1 MKPAK
6 RNPFLLWKS
15 HLFLVAIFFVIILAE
30 INPKL
35 GEKGGILRPEITV
48 EYGAVSTIFL
58 ISGMSMKLE
67 DVFNAA
73 KHYDLHIFVQTFSL
87 FFVPIFVKFLTVCLY
102 QFNVDEWILKGLIV
116 VSCMPPSYSSVV
128 MARAVGGNEPAAVFS
143 SILGSV
149 LGIFTTPFTLL
160 FFLHATALVPP
171 FSTII
176 DLILT
181 VTLPLAVGIIFH
193 KVTSLRIPNKCMERI
208 GEFAL
213 LLLIYTTFCDMF
225 IAHENVALQPMSVVL
240 TIFLGIPILR
250 ILYAGY
256 NHLFAISL
264 PLMVYYPI
272 QVILGG
278 LLAGELQSG
287 QNPEFYR
294 DRKGNFSIN
303 IRTIANAKLMIMDI
317 VARWPDS
324 CQDPAIFNTSFIKQR
339 LLDKEFGENFILGD
353 KRYENNNF
361 LLTPLHNPS
370 TGAENVCNK
379 SHIKTRNVVE
389 RSDGV

>member
-160 FFLHATALVPP
+160 FFV
-171 FSTII
+171 SNDYII
-176 DLILT
+176 N
-181 VTLPLAVGIIFH
+181 
-193 KVTSLRIPNKCMERI
+193 TS
-208 GEFAL
+208 
-213 LLLIYTTFCDMF
+213 
-225 IAHENVALQPMSVVL
+225 
-240 TIFLGIPILR
+240 IPILR

>member
-73 KHYDLHIFVQTFSL
+73 KHYDLHIFVQMFSL

-116 VSCMPPSYSSVV
+116 VSCMPPSYSSVI

-240 TIFLGIPILR
+240 TIFLVVLIQIILLYLSFLSATNLITCFTPADIATILFTSTHKSLTLGIPILR

-278 LLAGELQSG
+278 LLAGELQSWM
-287 QNPEFYR
+287 
-294 DRKGNFSIN
+294 
-303 IRTIANAKLMIMDI
+303 AN
-317 VARWPDS
+317 
-324 CQDPAIFNTSFIKQR
+324 T
-339 LLDKEFGENFILGD
+339 
-353 KRYENNNF
+353 
-361 LLTPLHNPS
+361 
-370 TGAENVCNK
+370 NVQ
-379 SHIKTRNVVE
+379 
-389 RSDGV
+389 

>member
-73 KHYDLHIFVQTFSL
+73 KHYDLHIFVQMFSL

-116 VSCMPPSYSSVV
+116 VSCMPPSYSSVI

-240 TIFLGIPILR
+240 TIFLVVLIQIILLYLSFLSATNLITCFTPADIAT
-250 ILYAGY
+250 ILFTSTHKSLTLVMEDIIEMIDDEFDEFFDRLERSHRRHVFRDWPEYFEILDDHDFRSRFRLTKPAMSKV
-256 NHLFAISL
+256 LFLIEQKIKTTGFNAAVS
-264 PLMVYYPI
+264 PMN
-272 QVILGG
+272 
-278 LLAGELQSG
+278 LL
-287 QNPEFYR
+287 
-294 DRKGNFSIN
+294 
-303 IRTIANAKLMIMDI
+303 
-317 VARWPDS
+317 
-324 CQDPAIFNTSFIKQR
+324 
-339 LLDKEFGENFILGD
+339 
-353 KRYENNNF
+353 
-361 LLTPLHNPS
+361 LLTL
-370 TGAENVCNK
+370 
-379 SHIKTRNVVE
+379 R
-389 RSDGV
+389 